1 MMITVIFLVRV
12 GRRENSL
19 KQMLAKDEK
28 VQDAEDLSSGL
39 GSVTPLM
46 AFSKY
51 L

>member
-19 KQMLAKDEK
+19 KQMLAKDEN
-28 VQDAEDLSSGL
+28 VQDAEDLSSVL